1 MKKLIIFD
9 FDGTIANT
17 EDASYQVYQ
26 LMTEQYGVPQMSKEE
41 LLTIKKMPLKQRIK
55 AQGIPYYML
64 PKLLSESQSKLSQ
77 FMNEAKPF
85 EGIANAIKKLK
96 TEKKLIIVSSNHK
109 KIIKK
114 FLEKEKLDVFIK
126 VFGGAALF
134 GKSAMIIKALK
145 KMNIDP
151 KNAIYIGDEVRDIQA
166 CKEINLDIIS
176 VSWGY
181 DDISLLQQE
190 DAHLI
195 ASSVTE
201 MMDLIKAMDAKLV

>member
-26 LMTEQYGVPQMSKEE
+26 LMTEQYGVTQMSKEE

-134 GKSAMIIKALK
+134 GKSATIIKALK

-151 KNAIYIGDEVRDIQA
+151 KNAIYIGDEVRDVQA

-190 DAHLI
+190 DSKLI
-195 ASSVTE
+195 ANNVNE
-201 MMDLIKAMDAKLV
+201 MMDLIKAIDAKLV